1 MSNWLWSMVSSLQ
14 QWNDDVESSEKIL
27 FSAVVLS
34 TILYKLTQTKK
45 SYALIKVGGTE
56 QFSMGHLTTLLELL
70 VLKPNIGKKEC
81 TDYDFLISM
90 LSDQRLVHHQSGHF
104 CCMEYQCN
112 WGESEQAPNFK

>member
-1 MSNWLWSMVSSLQ
+1 MSDWLWSMVSSLWSKVSSLQ
-14 QWNDDVESSEKIL
+14 QWNDDVESSGKIL

-56 QFSMGHLTTLLELL
+56 QFSMEHLTTLLELL

-81 TDYDFLISM
+81 TEYDFLISM
-90 LSDQRLVHHQSGHF
+90 LSDQRLVHHNPSTF
-104 CCMEYQCN
+104 
-112 WGESEQAPNFK
+112 AV